1 MWQALTSLSVCFNM
15 YDFGLDATG
24 LTDAIADFWLNN
36 PAVKD
41 VQPVQSVARQG
52 SSAARWCY
60 HPRLSS
66 GAGRPVPD
74 NSRLLMMIFRFL
86 PLFNLQAVK
95 DVVDRVMG
103 PIEDAVAEV
112 ENFVKTLKDFFDDLS
127 FRRRLEELTPAEMV
141 HARGLKE
148 QARRQLEQVRGRLL
162 HADNDDAHASTKERL
177 LGDVHRR
184 LEVHLAERKL
194 VARQLG
200 SELVSISSL
209 KASIK
214 LELDSR
220 LLIEGQIEKNY
231 HLPLATKDESFEKII
246 PLYPT
251 PFFVKLAGSFSVDA
265 SLGVQLEADLKA
277 LVHLVVDGMG
287 VDFNLATGAQNPVVF
302 SKGDWTQTITLEVL
316 YERRHIYSLPIYVFP
331 KHQLLWAAHSSS
343 RKERLRG

>member
-1 MWQALTSLSVCFNM
+1 
-15 YDFGLDATG
+15 
-24 LTDAIADFWLNN
+24 
-36 PAVKD
+36 
-41 VQPVQSVARQG
+41 
-52 SSAARWCY
+52 
-60 HPRLSS
+60 
-66 GAGRPVPD
+66 
-74 NSRLLMMIFRFL
+74 MMIFRFS
-86 PLFNLQAVK
+86 PFFNLLQAVK
-95 DVVDRVMG
+95 DVVDSVMG
-103 PIEDAVAEV
+103 PINDAVAEV
-112 ENFVKTLKDFFDDLS
+112 EKFVKTLKGFFDDLS

-148 QARRQLEQVRGRLL
+148 QAHRQLAEVRGRLL
-162 HADNDDAHASTKERL
+162 HANHDDAHASTKERL

-184 LEVHLAERKL
+184 LEVHLAERNL
-194 VARQLG
+194 VARRQLG
-200 SELVSISSL
+200 SGSELLSISSL

-214 LELDSR
+214 LGLDSR
-220 LLIEGQIEKNY
+220 LLIEGQIEKNE
-231 HLPLATKDESFEKII
+231 HLPLATKDGSFETMI

-251 PFFVKLAGSFSVDA
+251 PFIGKLVVSFSVDA

-331 KHQLLWAAHSSS
+331 KNQLLWAAHSSS